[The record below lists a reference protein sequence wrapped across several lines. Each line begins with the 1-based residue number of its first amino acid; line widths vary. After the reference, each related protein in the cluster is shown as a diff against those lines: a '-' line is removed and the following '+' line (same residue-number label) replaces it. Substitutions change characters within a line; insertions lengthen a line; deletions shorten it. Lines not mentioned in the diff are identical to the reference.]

1 MTKSSAI
8 EYKPKHSF
16 FSPAS
21 PQLVVHQPKAKQFR
35 EAQIVKNLIK
45 SLHHREDGSP
55 ENNMPM
61 NKIPQTHQIH
71 LPLAL
76 RRHQDLC

>member
-21 PQLVVHQPKAKQFR
+21 PQLVVHQPKAKQFC

-45 SLHHREDGSP
+45 SLDHREDGSP

-61 NKIPQTHQIH
+61 NKIPQIHQIH